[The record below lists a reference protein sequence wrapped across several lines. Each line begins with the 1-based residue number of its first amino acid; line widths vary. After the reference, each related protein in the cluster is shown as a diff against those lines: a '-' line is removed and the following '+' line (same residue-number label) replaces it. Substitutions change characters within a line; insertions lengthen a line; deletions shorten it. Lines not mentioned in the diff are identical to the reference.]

1 MLKPHSRCPVCKECQ
16 KNPKLLKDIY
26 NSTAFLKTS
35 SLTLLQIFKEYTQI
49 HGEVFGYR
57 NLLNHTKK
65 HQFMNE
71 HDYTNRHLKQL
82 AHSAEKSV
90 LRQKLD
96 SMQVWDKVIDE
107 GMDRLSSGDLSM
119 KTSDLL
125 KAAKDKSD
133 FELKTKDQQLA
144 MMEMVMYFASGENN
158 ESDKYDRRAVT
169 ATKVQDKR
177 PATEFTEDTDG
188 GEGGP
193 GGVYYPPAWNAAP
206 WRTS

>member
-1 MLKPHSRCPVCKECQ
+1 MLKPHSTCIVCKECQ

-26 NSTAFLKTS
+26 NSTAFLKTG
-35 SLTLLQIFKEYTQI
+35 TPLLQIYNEYTQI
-49 HGEVFGYR
+49 HGEVFRYKG
-57 NLLNHTKK
+57 LLNHTKK

-71 HDYTNRHLKQL
+71 KDYTNRHLRQL
-82 AHSAEKSV
+82 ANNAEKSIV
-90 LRQKLD
+90 KQKLD

-107 GMDRLSSGDLSM
+107 GMERLRSGEISM
-119 KTSDLL
+119 KTGDLL

-169 ATKVQDKR
+169 ATKVENKHL
-177 PATEFTEDTDG
+177 ASEFTEDTDG
-188 GEGGP
+188 GENGP
-193 GGVYYPPAWNAAP
+193 GGVYYPPAWDAAP
-206 WRTS
+206 